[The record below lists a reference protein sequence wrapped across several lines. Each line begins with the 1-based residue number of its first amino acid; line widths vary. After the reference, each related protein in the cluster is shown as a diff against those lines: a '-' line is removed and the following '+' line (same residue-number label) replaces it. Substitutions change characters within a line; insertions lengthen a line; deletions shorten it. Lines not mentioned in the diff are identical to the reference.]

1 MKQTAVDWLKDML
14 EWNYGDPKMLEISCV
29 NLDDLFER
37 AKQMEKEQII
47 EERKIYKR
55 ISDLPQFI
63 NPIETD
69 KLMNIY
75 LGQQAKKLFFGHE
88 IPMDSMGVFKS
99 NIDEWVYWYRD
110 ERVYDTGFADT
121 QAEAMQKSKAYIK
134 IINLRYDI

>member
-1 MKQTAVDWLKDML
+1 MI
-14 EWNYGDPKMLEISCV
+14 EGD
-29 NLDDLFER
+29 
-37 AKQMEKEQII
+37 
-47 EERKIYKR
+47 KIYKR
-55 ISDLPQFI
+55 ISDLPQFM
-63 NPIETD
+63 NPTETD

-75 LGQQAKKLFFGHE
+75 LGQQAKSLFFGRE

-99 NIDEWVYWYRD
+99 NIDECVYWYRD

>member
-1 MKQTAVDWLKDML
+1 MKQTAVKWLKDML
-14 EWNYGDPKMLEISCV
+14 EWNYGDLKMLEISWV

-75 LGQQAKKLFFGHE
+75 LGQQAKKLFFGRE